1 MSCYLQQKE
10 EKREIQLGIQNELQ
24 FDFSEDSNHK
34 VSAVRFL
41 YSFSALQNPG
51 VDFGDVSERIALRQR
66 LQCRSFKWYLEN
78 VYPEMRVYNN
88 TVTYGEVQYVCGN
101 TSCLHPSSPLL
112 SVLGIRM
119 CRAITNQ
126 HSSGN
131 KNALPSF

>member
-51 VDFGDVSERIALRQR
+51 VDFGDVSERIALRQ
-66 LQCRSFKWYLEN
+66 
-78 VYPEMRVYNN
+78 
-88 TVTYGEVQYVCGN
+88 
-101 TSCLHPSSPLL
+101 
-112 SVLGIRM
+112 
-119 CRAITNQ
+119 
-126 HSSGN
+126 
-131 KNALPSF
+131 